1 MQLENKFLRDYRRM
15 FRLIKSN
22 ETFVAF
28 DTETTGLSPENNRI
42 IEIGAV
48 KFNSEGICGSYNT
61 LVNPQQPIP
70 PEISTLTSITD
81 SMVKSE
87 RKISEILPEFIDFAG
102 DSILVGHNIQFDIR
116 FLNAEC
122 LRHGFKTVKND
133 AIDTLMFSRWAFP
146 ELRKYKQT
154 AMAEYFSLEIKEAHR
169 AYDDAFV
176 CGNLFLHLI
185 RATADRQKM

>member
-1 MQLENKFLRDYRRM
+1 M

-87 RKISEILPEFIDFAG
+87 RKISEILPEFIDFAS

-133 AIDTLMFSRWAFP
+133 AIDTLMFSRWAFQ

-154 AMAEYFSLEIKEAHR
+154 AMAEYFNLEIKEAHR